1 MLDDDD
7 LGPDPDLR
15 DRLLHVE
22 NSLLLLKAKSR
33 YFADWDNSEVERLE
47 GLRRRLARRFERM
60 PGAPAASRDDA
71 AREGAE
77 RPARPVP
84 VPGLSRRA

>member
-47 GLRRRLARRFERM
+47 RLRRDLSRRIELRPVAAAPREDSGRTPRPVSFPGLARR
-60 PGAPAASRDDA
+60 A
-71 AREGAE
+71 
-77 RPARPVP
+77 
-84 VPGLSRRA
+84 